1 MPAMT
6 KRLLL
11 LMFLSFATGFA
22 LAVWAED
29 LILRRQEDQLRFIA
43 PKVHFVAGRTVDRLR
58 EGIAVPVNF
67 QFTIAVGNRQ
77 NVVERMFESF
87 VISYDLWE
95 ERFKVVR
102 LKVEGAGQRKSASN
116 LTALQTEAWCY
127 DQMGLS
133 LANIPKNQPLFM
145 KLEIRA
151 DDSGSRAP
159 LFNAADTFNLT
170 ALINLF
176 SRPAE
181 RQQPHWTLEA
191 GPIGYTDLK
200 QSM

>member
-1 MPAMT
+1 MT
-6 KRLLL
+6 KRLIL
-11 LMFLSFATGFA
+11 LMFISFATGFA
-22 LAVWAED
+22 LAIWAED
-29 LILRRQEDQLRFIA
+29 LMLHRQEDQLRFIA

-58 EGIAVPVNF
+58 EGNAVPINF
-67 QFTIAVGNRQ
+67 QATIAVGTRQ
-77 NVVERMFESF
+77 NIVERLVESF

-102 LKVEGAGQRKSASN
+102 LSQRKSASN

-133 LANIPKNQPLFM
+133 LTNIPKNQPLYF

-151 DDSGSRAP
+151 DDSGARTP
-159 LFNAADTFNLT
+159 LFTASDTYNLT

-181 RQQPHWTLEA
+181 RLQPHWTMEA
-191 GPIGYTDLK
+191 GPFGYGDLK
-200 QSM
+200 QNM